1 MRKKANKADIEYI
14 KNHPNIDPQVI
25 SETIDLSL
33 DEVNKYVDTS
43 KKSKITR
50 KLGRSKITLSN
61 GQSVYQ
67 MSDDIE
73 FRPTSKKTPTSEND
87 AKAGIYRI
95 Q

>member
-1 MRKKANKADIEYI
+1 MRKKANQADIEYI
-14 KNHPNIDPQVI
+14 KNHPNLDPQII
-25 SETIDLSL
+25 SESIDLSVS
-33 DEVNKYVDTS
+33 EIKKHIDTS
-43 KKSKITR
+43 KKSKISK

-73 FRPTSKKTPTSEND
+73 FRPTSKKTPTPEND
-87 AKAGIYRI
+87 VKAGIYRI

>member
-1 MRKKANKADIEYI
+1 MRKKANQADIEYI
-14 KNHPNIDPQVI
+14 KNHPNTDPQVI

-33 DEVNKYVDTS
+33 NEVNKHIDTS
-43 KKSKITR
+43 KKTKITK

-73 FRPTSKKTPTSEND
+73 FRPTSKKPPTPED
-87 AKAGIYRI
+87 DVRAGIYRI

>member
-1 MRKKANKADIEYI
+1 MRKKANQADIEYI
-14 KNHPNIDPQVI
+14 KNHPNLDPQII
-25 SETIDLSL
+25 SESIDLSV
-33 DEVNKYVDTS
+33 DEVKKYIDTS
-43 KKSKITR
+43 KKSKLSR

-73 FRPTSKKTPTSEND
+73 YRATSKKRSTPEDD
-87 AKAGIYRI
+87 ARAGIYRI